1 MEGISFGRPIIT
13 MNEVITLAKKNWKV
27 YAFWVLFCE
36 VVGAASGFLSMSGM
50 EIYTATAV
58 KPPLTPP
65 PWVFPVVW
73 TILFALMGISAARIS
88 LTAESKERSRALLE
102 KRVAQAKDTSEVY
115 DENNDYREA
124 FVMDVLYTATKEAL
138 KQDAKEQTV
147 ELTLQLSYQDGTWWV
162 VADEKLLDAISG
174 GILY

>member
-50 EIYTATAV
+50 EIYTATAA

-88 LTAESKERSRALLE
+88 LTAESKEQTRALNLFFVQLVFNFFWPLFFFNLQAYGFALLWLVLLW
-102 KRVAQAKDTSEVY
+102 VAVLLVIVQFYRIDTTAAWLLIPYLIWLTFAAYLNAGV
-115 DENNDYREA
+115 
-124 FVMDVLYTATKEAL
+124 VLL
-138 KQDAKEQTV
+138 N
-147 ELTLQLSYQDGTWWV
+147 
-162 VADEKLLDAISG
+162 
-174 GILY
+174 